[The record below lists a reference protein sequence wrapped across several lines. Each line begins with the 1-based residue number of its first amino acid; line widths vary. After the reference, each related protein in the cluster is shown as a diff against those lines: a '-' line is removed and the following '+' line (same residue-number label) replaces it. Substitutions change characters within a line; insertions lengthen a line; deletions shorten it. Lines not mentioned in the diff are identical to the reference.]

1 MINSLRIKNF
11 IIVKEL
17 ELNFGKGLQVL
28 SGETGTGKSI
38 IVGAIDFAFGGKFH
52 PGFLFDDS
60 KPAIVEITFDVNSE
74 NKSLLKLISEYEVD
88 ISENEICFTTELTPL
103 QKRRIFLNGRRIS
116 RSIVK
121 QFRDL
126 LLDFHSQRDQQKIF
140 DRNFQ
145 LEIIDKFGD
154 LQTELKDYQR
164 QFREIESLS
173 EQLQELQ
180 TGESEREERIKLY
193 EYQAEEI
200 EEINPK
206 IGEDEE
212 LQKEWN
218 LLSNAKEIIS
228 QATFI
233 EQAVYEADNS
243 VYDIINSFINR
254 LSDFEEAGSKIT
266 DIISYL
272 KESAANLEE
281 AVSEA
286 RNLRDSI
293 EIDDLRLQ
301 ECETRLNELNAL
313 KSKYKMELPEILNY
327 YRKIKGLIAESK
339 SDITRISELEAELK
353 KKSEELHKKAEKLSE
368 KRKRISIKL
377 EKEIVENIKKL
388 AIPDA
393 EIKIKF
399 DKVTR
404 KKVFTSYLQGLSET
418 GQDSVEI
425 FFSANKGVKLQPL
438 SVSASGGEISRVLL
452 AIKKILSDK
461 MESRTVIFDEIDT
474 GIGGETAN
482 YLGEFIYKIGR
493 FHQVVCITHLA
504 QIASLADKN
513 FAIEKMS
520 KKNISEVI
528 VRELDANEKKEEIA
542 RMLSGTKS
550 ELAVKHAEEI
560 IKKNLRRID
569 G

>member
-1 MINSLRIKNF
+1 
-11 IIVKEL
+11 
-17 ELNFGKGLQVL
+17 
-28 SGETGTGKSI
+28 
-38 IVGAIDFAFGGKFH
+38 
-52 PGFLFDDS
+52 
-60 KPAIVEITFDVNSE
+60 
-74 NKSLLKLISEYEVD
+74 
-88 ISENEICFTTELTPL
+88 
-103 QKRRIFLNGRRIS
+103 
-116 RSIVK
+116 
-121 QFRDL
+121 
-126 LLDFHSQRDQQKIF
+126 
-140 DRNFQ
+140 
-145 LEIIDKFGD
+145 